1 MDFTF
6 HEGVNGSSPWVEFYP
21 YNPSQTAGYAF
32 MAIFG
37 ITTVVHIILMFPY
50 KAAYFIPLILGGIC
64 TYITYHPTPTLK
76 LYTMN
81 PTNRYT
87 GETFG
92 YYGRAWSHNNRTLI
106 SSWALQQ
113 MLILCAPP
121 FVAATIYMVLGRII
135 RAFDAEHLSPMRP
148 KRITV
153 LFVLNDVFCFFTQL
167 GGAGVQITGDAKVMD
182 IGRKVVIVGLVFAL
196 VVFLLF
202 VWIAWVF
209 HRRLAAEPTGVAA
222 ANPGLNWR
230 RYMWAIY
237 GSCLVLMVR
246 NLVRLVEF
254 GAVKSALNQQEAY
267 IYVFDA
273 AMMFLSMGVL
283 VFWHPGVLIKKARR
297 AGEAG
302 RLCAGMEDGVDGDGV
317 PLAGY
322 KGYQRC

>member
-6 HEGVNGSSPWVEFYP
+6 HEGVNGSAPWVEFYP

-64 TYITYHPTPTLK
+64 
-76 LYTMN
+76 
-81 PTNRYT
+81 
-87 GETFG
+87 ETFG

-135 RAFDAEHLSPMRP
+135 RAFDAEHLSPMRT

-153 LFVLNDVFCFFTQL
+153 LFVLNDIICFLTQL

-182 IGRKVVIVGLVFAL
+182 IGRKVVLVGLVFAL
-196 VVFLLF
+196 VVFLVF

-209 HRRLAAEPTGVAA
+209 HRRLAAEPTRVAA
-222 ANPGLNWR
+222 ENPDLGWK

-237 GSCLVLMVR
+237 VSCLFLMVR

-273 AMMFLSMGVL
+273 AMMFLSMAVL
-283 VFWHPGVLIKKARR
+283 VFWHPGLLIKKARR

-302 RLCAGMEDGVDGDGV
+302 RLCAGMEEGESGDGV

>member
-6 HEGVNGSSPWVEFYP
+6 HEGVIGSAPWVEFYP

-37 ITTVVHIILMFPY
+37 ITTVAHIILMFPY

-64 TYITYHPTPTLK
+64 
-76 LYTMN
+76 
-81 PTNRYT
+81 
-87 GETFG
+87 ETFG

-196 VVFLLF
+196 VVFLVF

-209 HRRLAAEPTGVAA
+209 HRRLAAEPTKVAA
-222 ANPGLNWR
+222 ANPDLNWR

-237 GSCLVLMVR
+237 VSCLFLMVR

-273 AMMFLSMGVL
+273 AMMFLSMAVL
-283 VFWHPGVLIKKARR
+283 VFWHPGLLIKKARR

-302 RLCAGMEDGVDGDGV
+302 RLCAGMEEGGDGGGV

-322 KGYQRC
+322 QGYQRC